1 MEIQELKDQIQTLKQ
16 RIESI
21 ELEKAN
27 LVD

>member
-1 MEIQELKDQIQTLKQ
+1 MEIKELKDQIQTLKQ